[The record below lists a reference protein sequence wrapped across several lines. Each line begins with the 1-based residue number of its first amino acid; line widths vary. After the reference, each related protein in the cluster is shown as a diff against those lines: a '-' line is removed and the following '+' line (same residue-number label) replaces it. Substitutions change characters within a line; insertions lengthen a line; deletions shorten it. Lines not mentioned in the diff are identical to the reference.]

1 MGEHI
6 GGGSGV
12 FEGTYHFENQLLDN
26 MKVIKLLDQAIK
38 QKKGFSLARFGIG
51 EISYLSWPANGLLV
65 QEFKRYESYAGVS
78 NSPEIIRRELIRSL
92 RDTDIAG
99 LIAPWRLDPWA
110 KQTRTVLKQL
120 KFMPSKACCAWI
132 MQSLLDEGTL
142 WPWLSNKRVFLVGRR
157 SKEAEIVFK
166 KQGVQIT
173 GSINLNG
180 YEELN
185 KVQNELQSN
194 QKWEIAL
201 ISAGIPATILAP
213 RIAKFTQKVAIDFGH
228 ALDMILD
235 GKEYKHSDLVKKW
248 NDQFNEE
255 NKN

>member
-1 MGEHI
+1 M
-6 GGGSGV
+6 GGGCGLV
-12 FEGTYHFENQLLDN
+12 EGNYHFEKYFLEN

-65 QEFKRYESYAGVS
+65 QEFKRYESYAGAS
-78 NSPEIIRRELIRSL
+78 LSREIMKRELVRSL

-110 KQTRTVLKQL
+110 KQTRTVIKQL

-173 GSINLNG
+173 GNINLNG

-185 KVQNELQSN
+185 KVQNELQAN
-194 QKWEIAL
+194 QDWEINVNFCRD
-201 ISAGIPATILAP
+201 SGNH
-213 RIAKFTQKVAIDFGH
+213 F
-228 ALDMILD
+228 
-235 GKEYKHSDLVKKW
+235 SS
-248 NDQFNEE
+248 
-255 NKN
+255 KNCKIHPEGCH

>member
-1 MGEHI
+1 M
-6 GGGSGV
+6 
-12 FEGTYHFENQLLDN
+12 
-26 MKVIKLLDQAIK
+26 KLLDQAIK
-38 QKKGFSLARFGIG
+38 QNRGYSLARFGIG
-51 EISYLSWPANGLLV
+51 EISYLSYPANGLFV

-78 NSPEIIRRELIRSL
+78 NSPEMIRRELVRSL

-110 KQTRTVLKQL
+110 KQTRAVLEQL

-142 WPWLSNKRVFLVGRR
+142 WPWLSNKKVFLVGRR
-157 SKEAEIVFK
+157 SKEAEIVFRE
-166 KQGVQIT
+166 QGIQIT
-173 GSINLNG
+173 GSIVLNG
-180 YEELN
+180 YDELN
-185 KVQNELQSN
+185 RVQNELQSN

-213 RIAKFTQKVAIDFGH
+213 RIAKLTQKVAIDFGH

-235 GKEYKHSDLVKKW
+235 GKEYKLSDLVKKW
-248 NDQFNEE
+248 NDQFKGE

>member
-1 MGEHI
+1 VI
-6 GGGSGV
+6 
-12 FEGTYHFENQLLDN
+12 EGNYHFEKYLLDN
-26 MKVIKLLDQAIK
+26 RKVIKLLDQAIK
-38 QKKGFSLARFGIG
+38 QNRGFSLARFGIG
-51 EISYLSWPANGLLV
+51 EISYLSYPANGLLV

-78 NSPEIIRRELIRSL
+78 HAPEIIRRELVRSL

-110 KQTRTVLKQL
+110 KQTRTVLEQL
-120 KFMPSKACCAWI
+120 KFMPTKACCAWI

-142 WPWLSNKRVFLVGRR
+142 WPWLSNKKVFLVGRR
-157 SKEAEIVFK
+157 SKEAEIVFRE
-166 KQGVQIT
+166 QGIQIT
-173 GSINLNG
+173 GSIGLDG
-180 YEELN
+180 YDELIR
-185 KVQNELQSN
+185 VQNELQSN
-194 QKWEIAL
+194 QEWEIAL

-213 RIAKFTQKVAIDFGH
+213 RIAKLTQKVAIDFGH

-248 NDQFNEE
+248 NDQFKEE

>member
-1 MGEHI
+1 M
-6 GGGSGV
+6 V
-12 FEGTYHFENQLLDN
+12 EGNYHFEKYLLDN
-26 MKVIKLLDQAIK
+26 RKVMKLLDQAIK
-38 QKKGFSLARFGIG
+38 QNRGYSLARFGIG
-51 EISYLSWPANGLLV
+51 EISYLSYPANGLFV

-78 NSPEIIRRELIRSL
+78 NSPEMIRRELVRSL

-110 KQTRTVLKQL
+110 KQTRAVLEQL

-142 WPWLSNKRVFLVGRR
+142 WPWLSNKKVFLVGRR
-157 SKEAEIVFK
+157 SKEAEIVFRE
-166 KQGVQIT
+166 QGIQIT
-173 GSINLNG
+173 GSIVLNG
-180 YEELN
+180 YDELN
-185 KVQNELQSN
+185 RVQNELQSN

-213 RIAKFTQKVAIDFGH
+213 RIAKLTQKVAIDFGH

-235 GKEYKHSDLVKKW
+235 GKEYKLSDLVKKW
-248 NDQFNEE
+248 NDQFKGE

>member
-1 MGEHI
+1 M
-6 GGGSGV
+6 V
-12 FEGTYHFENQLLDN
+12 EGNYHFEKYLLDN
-26 MKVIKLLDQAIK
+26 RKVMKLLDQAIK
-38 QKKGFSLARFGIG
+38 QNRGFSLARFGIG
-51 EISYLSWPANGLLV
+51 EISYLSYPANGLFV

-78 NSPEIIRRELIRSL
+78 NSPEMIRRELVRSL

-110 KQTRTVLKQL
+110 KQTRAVLEQL

-142 WPWLSNKRVFLVGRR
+142 WPWLSNKKVFLVGRR
-157 SKEAEIVFK
+157 SKEAEIVFRE
-166 KQGVQIT
+166 QGIQIT
-173 GSINLNG
+173 GSIVLNG
-180 YEELN
+180 YDELN
-185 KVQNELQSN
+185 RVQNELQSN

-213 RIAKFTQKVAIDFGH
+213 RIAKLTQKVAIDFGH

-235 GKEYKHSDLVKKW
+235 GKEYKLSDLVKKW
-248 NDQFNEE
+248 NDQFKGE

>member
-1 MGEHI
+1 M
-6 GGGSGV
+6 

-65 QEFKRYESYAGVS
+65 QEFKRYESYTGVS
-78 NSPEIIRRELIRSL
+78 HAPEIIRRELFRAL

-110 KQTRTVLKQL
+110 KQTRTVLEQL
-120 KFMPSKACCAWI
+120 KFMPTKSCCAWI

-142 WPWLSNKRVFLVGRR
+142 WPWLSNKKVFLVGRR
-157 SKEAEIVFK
+157 SKEAEIVFRE
-166 KQGVQIT
+166 QGIQIT
-173 GSINLNG
+173 GSIGLNG
-180 YEELN
+180 YEELIR
-185 KVQNELQSN
+185 VQNELQSN
-194 QKWEIAL
+194 QEWEIAL

-213 RIAKFTQKVAIDFGH
+213 RIAKLTQKVAIDFGH
-228 ALDMILD
+228 AIDIILD
-235 GKEYKHSDLVKKW
+235 GKEYKLSDLVKKW
-248 NDQFNEE
+248 YDQFS
-255 NKN
+255 

>member
-1 MGEHI
+1 MAEHT

-12 FEGTYHFENQLLDN
+12 VDGNYHYEKSLLDN
-26 MKVIKLLDQAIK
+26 MKVIELLDQAIK
-38 QKKGFSLARFGIG
+38 QNKGFSLARFGIG
-51 EISYLSWPANGLLV
+51 EISYLSYPANGLFV
-65 QEFKRYESYAGVS
+65 QEFKRYVSYAGVS
-78 NSPEIIRRELIRSL
+78 NAPEIIRRELVKSL

-110 KQTRTVLKQL
+110 KQTRTVLEQL

-142 WPWLSNKRVFLVGRR
+142 WPWLSNKKVLLVGRR

-166 KQGVQIT
+166 EQGVQIT
-173 GSINLNG
+173 GSIDLNG

-185 KVQNELQSN
+185 RVQNELQSD
-194 QKWEIAL
+194 QEWEIAL

-213 RIAKFTQKVAIDFGH
+213 RIAKLTQKVAIDFGH
-228 ALDMILD
+228 ALDMIID
-235 GKEYKHSDLVKKW
+235 GKEYKLSDLVKKW
-248 NDQFNEE
+248 NDQFS
-255 NKN
+255 